1 MKNIKAILIF
11 IILGLILFV
20 AVFLY
25 GRHLG
30 KNANPAVSKE
40 PVVNSQTI
48 LERITDQ
55 YFLVTKT
62 VFINSKAEI
71 ETPKNNDWTD
81 LFVGKKLTVR
91 GLIRVDVG
99 VDMKHLRL
107 ENIEV
112 DSRHKMVTVTLPQA
126 EILNSSLSGKLE
138 LDEDLQIINKIKTLF
153 ENTKNEDYNI
163 ALETLIND
171 ANSQVM
177 SDPEI
182 FTNARQDSIKLV
194 NLIVSGMLDDYQVV
208 IK

>member
-1 MKNIKAILIF
+1 MRNIKAILIF
-11 IILGLILFV
+11 IILGLILFI
-20 AVFLY
+20 AVFFY

-30 KNANPAVSKE
+30 KSTNEIVSKE
-40 PVVNSQTI
+40 PNVNSQTI

-62 VFINSKAEI
+62 VFVNSKAEI

-81 LFVGKKLTVR
+81 LFMGKKIIVR

-112 DSRHKMVTVTLPQA
+112 DSRRKVVTVTLPQA
-126 EILNSSLSGKLE
+126 DILNSSLSGKLE
-138 LDEDLQIINKIKTLF
+138 LDEDLQIVDKLKGLF
-153 ENTKNEDYNI
+153 ENTQNEDYND
-163 ALETLIND
+163 ALEILISD
-171 ANSQVM
+171 ATSQVM
-177 SDPEI
+177 ADPEI
-182 FTNARQDSIKLV
+182 FTTARLDSIKLV
-194 NLIVSGMLDDYQVV
+194 NLIVSGMLSDYQVV

>member
-1 MKNIKAILIF
+1 MRNIKVILIF
-11 IILGLILFV
+11 IILGLILFT

-30 KNANPAVSKE
+30 KNANPAVNKE
-40 PVVNSQTI
+40 PNVNSQTI

-81 LFVGKKLTVR
+81 LFMGKKIMVR

-112 DSRHKMVTVTLPQA
+112 DSRRKVVTVTLPQA

-138 LDEDLQIINKIKTLF
+138 LDEELQIVDKLKTLF
-153 ENTKNEDYNI
+153 ENTQNEDYNE
-163 ALETLIND
+163 ALETLITD
-171 ANSQVM
+171 ASSQVM

-182 FTNARQDSIKLV
+182 FTTAREDSMKLV
-194 NLIVSGMLDDYQVV
+194 NLIVSGMLADYQVV